1 MGVYRRF
8 NLQTENG
15 IYMRLNEDYIKQY
28 ADDLLNILDGQ
39 EYMHTVD
46 FARTMMI
53 SQELKANNVIE
64 GIKDDLSIIDEVIE
78 QKDNL
83 SETERKRII
92 NLYHG
97 YQYILTHNQI
107 NKESLREL
115 YNQLS
120 DGLLDEYAVK
130 NMGEYYRTKPVY
142 ILKGNRIDVEPY
154 EGFQANKIDYNMNQ
168 LFDFIHSSDLEK
180 SDIEKF
186 IKSQVMHFYFV
197 YIHPFFDVN
206 GRTSRTTS
214 MWYLL
219 NNHEYPYI
227 IFNRAISFNQRDY
240 EANIVKAR
248 AYGDVTLFIKYM
260 LQVVQMEIEKEYVI
274 HSMKENIDYELTKED
289 DQLLE
294 YILTMRGNITI
305 KDIRYFYN
313 NFNDKKNAKYIL
325 DKVQPLID
333 NHILI
338 NKGQT
343 KSFVTEGVPNVRL
356 GVNNELIDVDRS
368 KIKYLKLDKYI

>member
-15 IYMRLNEDYIKQY
+15 IYMRLNEDYIKPF

-39 EYMHTVD
+39 DYMNTLE

-97 YQYILTHNQI
+97 YQYILTHEQI

-115 YNQLS
+115 YKQLS

-154 EGFQANKIDYNMNQ
+154 EGFKADKIDYNMNQ
-168 LFDFIHSSDLEK
+168 LFDFIHSDDLEK

-219 NNHEYPYI
+219 NNQEYPYI

-274 HSMKENIDYELTKED
+274 HSMKKNIDYELTKED

-294 YILTMRGNITI
+294 YILTMKGNITI

-356 GVNNELIDVDRS
+356 SVNNELIDVDRS
-368 KIKYLKLDKYI
+368 KIKYLKLDNYI